1 VPRREVTVVIEAAGR
16 DQGKTFIIKEMPSQ
30 RGEDWATRLLLA
42 LAANG
47 VQVPDNFFDMGMAGV
62 AALGIRAIGGV
73 QWAQAKPLLDEM
85 MSCVRIQPNSAD
97 PRVVRALIDSGSDG
111 DDIEEI
117 GTRVTIREAWIT
129 LHTGF
134 SIAAELS
141 KLRTVAP
148 TDEDGIGQPTETSVQ
163 PSAR

>member
-1 VPRREVTVVIEAAGR
+1 VARREIIVTIEAEGR
-16 DQGKTFIIKEMPSQ
+16 DKGKLFIIKEMASQ

-47 VQVPDNFFDMGMAGV
+47 VQVPDNFFEMGMAGV
-62 AALGIRAIGGV
+62 AAMGIRAIGGV
-73 QWAQAKPLLDEM
+73 PWAAAKPLLDEM
-85 MSCVRIQPNSAD
+85 MSCVRIQPGSD
-97 PRVVRALIDSGSDG
+97 ERIRRALIDTGSDG

-117 GTRVTIREAWIT
+117 TTRVQLREAWIT

-141 KLRTVAP
+141 KLRTAAP
-148 TDEDGIGQPTETSVQ
+148 ETSEIGEDTETSQQ
-163 PSAR
+163 PLEQ

>member
-1 VPRREVTVVIEAAGR
+1 MARREITVTIEAEGR
-16 DQGKTFIIKEMPSQ
+16 DKGKIFLIKEMASQ

-62 AALGIRAIGGV
+62 AAMGIRAIGGMP
-73 QWAQAKPLLDEM
+73 WSAAKPLLDEM
-85 MSCVRIQPNSAD
+85 MSCVRIQPGSD
-97 PRVVRALIDSGSDG
+97 ERIKRALIDTGSDG

-117 GTRVTIREAWIT
+117 ATRVQLREAWIT

-141 KLRTVAP
+141 KLRTAAL
-148 TDEDGIGQPTETSVQ
+148 ETSEIGEDTEISQQ
-163 PSAR
+163 PSAQ

>member
-1 VPRREVTVVIEAAGR
+1 MARREITVTIEAEGR
-16 DQGKTFIIKEMPSQ
+16 DKGKIFLIKEMASQ

-62 AALGIRAIGGV
+62 AAMGIRAIGGMP
-73 QWAQAKPLLDEM
+73 WTAAKPLLDEM
-85 MSCVRIQPNSAD
+85 MLCVRIQPGSD
-97 PRVVRALIDSGSDG
+97 ERIKRALIDTGSDG

-117 GTRVTIREAWIT
+117 GTRVQLREAWIT

-141 KLRTVAP
+141 KLRTAAP
-148 TDEDGIGQPTETSVQ
+148 ETSEIGEDTGTSQ
-163 PSAR
+163 PPLEQ